1 MHIKKQ
7 DESERSKIMRKLERN
22 EPEMRTGKLEQA
34 CMRYGLGKNT
44 MRKVADEAGAV
55 VRIGKCYLVNFSKVD
70 AYMDSISE

>member
-1 MHIKKQ
+1 
-7 DESERSKIMRKLERN
+7 MRKIERN